1 MEFDLEI
8 IRSLIFVPGNRI
20 NMIEKALDFNAD
32 IIMYDLED
40 SVPPDE
46 KENARNIAKE
56 WVPKLH
62 AAGKK
67 VMVRCNGFDTG
78 LTKLEISAVVSPS
91 LYGVS
96 VGKTESQ
103 WDIKGIDQII
113 SPLEQVNGISHGNLK
128 IIPWIESAKAMR
140 NVDSIATASDR
151 VIAIAFGA
159 EDYTNDMGVERTDD
173 GSEVYVPRANVA
185 IAARAS
191 NVVGLDGP
199 YVAFQ
204 NPDGLKQ
211 DAHLAR
217 QLGYKGK
224 FAIHPAQIEI
234 INETFSPSHEEVE
247 YARRVLSEWETA
259 KANGRGSL
267 SIDGKMV
274 DVPVVKRAENLIAL
288 MNQIDEHTRI

>member
-1 MEFDLEI
+1 MEI

-96 VGKTESQ
+96 VGKTESE
-103 WDIKGIDQII
+103 WDIKGIEQII
-113 SPLEQVNGISHGNLK
+113 NPLEQTCGKPWKPENYSMDRKCESHAERRFYCYSIRQSN
-128 IIPWIESAKAMR
+128 R
-140 NVDSIATASDR
+140 NRFWS
-151 VIAIAFGA
+151 
-159 EDYTNDMGVERTDD
+159 
-173 GSEVYVPRANVA
+173 
-185 IAARAS
+185 
-191 NVVGLDGP
+191 
-199 YVAFQ
+199 
-204 NPDGLKQ
+204 
-211 DAHLAR
+211 
-217 QLGYKGK
+217 
-224 FAIHPAQIEI
+224 
-234 INETFSPSHEEVE
+234 
-247 YARRVLSEWETA
+247 RRLYE
-259 KANGRGSL
+259 
-267 SIDGKMV
+267 
-274 DVPVVKRAENLIAL
+274 
-288 MNQIDEHTRI
+288 